1 MGDGGKGSSPRP
13 VSNKGQFDSNWNL
26 IFGEKKNVHNTG
38 RRDND
43 KQQGESLRSDKQD
56 GDDGDIAG

>member
-1 MGDGGKGSSPRP
+1 MGDGGKGSNPRP
-13 VSNKGQFDSNWNL
+13 FSNKGQFDSNWNL
-26 IFGEKKNVHNTG
+26 IFGDKKNVHNTR

-56 GDDGDIAG
+56 GDDGGMP